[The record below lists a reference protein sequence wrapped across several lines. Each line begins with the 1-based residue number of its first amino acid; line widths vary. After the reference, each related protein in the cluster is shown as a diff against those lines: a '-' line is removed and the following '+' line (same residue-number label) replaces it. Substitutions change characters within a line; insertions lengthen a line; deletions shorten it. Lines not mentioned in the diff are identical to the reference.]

1 MPSRAHA
8 RRALTESEHLHDWFP
23 AHVVGERAKGARVT
37 LTSWPEADQQ
47 PQDTPTLQ
55 GEILEWDPP
64 HTFAFMWDSE
74 RG

>member
-1 MPSRAHA
+1 MQGLAARLGDIGRA
-8 RRALTESEHLHDWFP
+8 DWFP
-23 AHVVGERAKGARVT
+23 THVVGERAKGARVT
-37 LTSWPEADQQ
+37 LPSWPEADQQ

-64 HTFAFMWDSE
+64 RAFAVMWDSE